1 MPIQMLRS
9 ELSHYV
15 KLMPCK
21 FSKILML
28 LSIQMTQNTAV
39 IAQNPNPPPPLP
51 QGTNPFLPLHPN
63 VPAQIA
69 FLKHPFTKS
78 KSNWTVQKQMIHPSS
93 FFFARITP
101 LKGYKHRVV
110 VLTKSQAFTFPRAIT
125 KANTWTLGR
134 SLAFKITEYGKKG
147 KVIHQLLR
155 VRFVGFQA
163 LKFVRHTLP
172 EMPT

>member
-1 MPIQMLRS
+1 MLRS

-15 KLMPCK
+15 KLMPRK

-39 IAQNPNPPPPLP
+39 TAQNPNPPPPLP

-78 KSNWTVQKQMIHPSS
+78 KSN
-93 FFFARITP
+93 
-101 LKGYKHRVV
+101 
-110 VLTKSQAFTFPRAIT
+110 
-125 KANTWTLGR
+125 
-134 SLAFKITEYGKKG
+134 
-147 KVIHQLLR
+147 
-155 VRFVGFQA
+155 
-163 LKFVRHTLP
+163 
-172 EMPT
+172 